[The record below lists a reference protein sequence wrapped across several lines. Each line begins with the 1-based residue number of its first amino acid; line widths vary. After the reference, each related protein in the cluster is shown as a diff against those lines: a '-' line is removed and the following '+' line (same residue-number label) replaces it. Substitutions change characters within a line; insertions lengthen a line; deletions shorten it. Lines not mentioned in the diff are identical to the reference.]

1 MKLASKTE
9 KRAKK
14 KPKKESVLFKAADVD
29 VKLRQSFQAD
39 DQMLWGETVDRC
51 IQSARTKIGMIDKVH
66 TIIAPVDAL

>member
-1 MKLASKTE
+1 MEKPHKEPVLSKATDTE
-9 KRAKK
+9 G
-14 KPKKESVLFKAADVD
+14 
-29 VKLRQSFQAD
+29 KLRQSFQAD